1 MKNMNKLFAL
11 LMAIVMLL
19 GLSTVALAQ
28 TNGTAADGKG
38 NITISN
44 AAKGETY
51 AVYKLFDATNSAD
64 GKSIAYMGTIPESL
78 SAYFAADSAG
88 NITATA
94 AGAILPVR

>member
-44 AAKGETY
+44 AAKGET
-51 AVYKLFDATNSAD
+51 
-64 GKSIAYMGTIPESL
+64 
-78 SAYFAADSAG
+78 
-88 NITATA
+88 
-94 AGAILPVR
+94 